1 MRTYILSMCD
11 MRTKKQTR
19 FQCQASSFNEALR
32 KAQQALNGFPGLQEN
47 GVGGRNVSI
56 NA

>member
-19 FQCQASSFNEALR
+19 FQCQASSFNEAC
-32 KAQQALNGFPGLQEN
+32 
-47 GVGGRNVSI
+47 
-56 NA
+56 